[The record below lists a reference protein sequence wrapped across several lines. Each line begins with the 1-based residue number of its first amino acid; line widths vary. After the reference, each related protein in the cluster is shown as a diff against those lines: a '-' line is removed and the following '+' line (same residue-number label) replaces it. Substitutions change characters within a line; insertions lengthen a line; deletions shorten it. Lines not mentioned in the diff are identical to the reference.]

1 MLEVVLVLAH
11 QAQDGAQNGDVV
23 LFTVCT
29 DEVGFANLALLQD
42 AQHSRGVV
50 GCVNPVTNVQA
61 LAVQLR
67 GQTREDVSDLAGNEL
82 LDVLVGAVVVG
93 AVRDGCFNTEGADPC
108 AHEQVGAC
116 LSGGVRG
123 RGVVGSGFGELCRI
137 VQLEV
142 AEDLVGGDVVV
153 ASAVLTD
160 CFQEA
165 ESTDEVSVDER
176 FGVGQGV
183 VVVRFRSVVNDSVCL
198 ADQFVSQLAV
208 GDVAYDELEAGF
220 RKTLQRRSICGVGH
234 LIQHSN
240 SVISVIDEVVNKV
253 RTNKTGTAGNK
264 NVSHTVY
271 FTCLN
276 SDFYA
281 STKR

>member
-1 MLEVVLVLAH
+1 M
-11 QAQDGAQNGDVV
+11 
-23 LFTVCT
+23 
-29 DEVGFANLALLQD
+29 
-42 AQHSRGVV
+42 
-50 GCVNPVTNVQA
+50 
-61 LAVQLR
+61 
-67 GQTREDVSDLAGNEL
+67 
-82 LDVLVGAVVVG
+82 LVGAVVVG

-123 RGVVGSGFGELCRI
+123 RGVVGSGFGKLCRI

-142 AEDLVGGDVVV
+142 TEDLVGGDVVV

-160 CFQEA
+160 CFQKA

>member
-1 MLEVVLVLAH
+1 M
-11 QAQDGAQNGDVV
+11 
-23 LFTVCT
+23 
-29 DEVGFANLALLQD
+29 
-42 AQHSRGVV
+42 
-50 GCVNPVTNVQA
+50 NPVTNVQA

-116 LSGGVRG
+116 LGGGVRG
-123 RGVVGSGFGELCRI
+123 RGVVGGGFGELCRI

-142 AEDLVGGDVVV
+142 TEDLVGGDVVV

-176 FGVGQGV
+176 FRVRQGV
-183 VVVRFRSVVNDSVCL
+183 VVVRFRSVVDNSVCL
-198 ADQFVSQLAV
+198 ADQLVSQLAV
-208 GDVAYDELEAGF
+208 GNVAYDELEAGF

-253 RTNKTGTAGNK
+253 RTNKTGAAGNK
-264 NVSHTVY
+264 NVSHTVD
-271 FTCLN
+271 FTWLN